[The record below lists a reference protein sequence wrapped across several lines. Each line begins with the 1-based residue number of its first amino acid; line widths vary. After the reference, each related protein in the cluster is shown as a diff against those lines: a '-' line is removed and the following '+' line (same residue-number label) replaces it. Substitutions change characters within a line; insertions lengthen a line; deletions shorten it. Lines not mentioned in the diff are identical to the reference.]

1 MVFPPNAQGAQK
13 GRVTRRRAATSP
25 PTSTPPSRNERQ
37 LPLQIL
43 ERRVI
48 LALGQSFVRVL
59 HSSDDRAPDPLAFE
73 RDHRRGRHPLPA
85 EGELTAADRVRA
97 LLAIRLPPQL
107 AVRRLAVLLGEELVE
122 PEAPLQHLVALQ
134 AFRLEVHLHLT
145 QQPGVE
151 GELDLRRLAREADLG
166 HFEIAAGGA
175 AGGRR
180 RGEPLHVRRAHA
192 PARLLKPLAF
202 AQLRVGTGRGV
213 PIRTGR
219 LLWWGGGRGAPS
231 RPRRRGGGGAAP
243 PPPG

>member
-13 GRVTRRRAATSP
+13 ERVTRRRAATSP

-37 LPLQIL
+37 RPLQIV

-59 HSSDDRAPDPLAFE
+59 HSGDDRAPDPLALE
-73 RDHRRGRHPLPA
+73 RDHRGGRHPLTA

-107 AVRRLAVLLGEELVE
+107 AVRRLTVLLGEELVE

-151 GELDLRRLAREADLG
+151 GELDLRRLAHEADLG
-166 HFEIAAGGA
+166 HFEIAPGGA
-175 AGGRR
+175 AGARR
-180 RGEPLHVRRAHA
+180 RVEPLHVRRAHA
-192 PARLLKPLAF
+192 PARLLKSLAL
-202 AQLRVGTGRGV
+202 AQLRVGTGRGATL
-213 PIRTGR
+213 RTGR
-219 LLWWGGGRGAPS
+219 LLLWG
-231 RPRRRGGGGAAP
+231 RRRGP
-243 PPPG
+243 PSRRRRLGRG